1 MKEPGSPL
9 NHHTQA
15 YASSSHP
22 PPYLVPGHHSEP
34 QGLWREVGQ
43 RLELSH
49 CGLQPPV
56 LFSPQDLCAPLHPHP
71 APNSSQG
78 HEKGLEVW
86 KILPKTTAL
95 TIGVAEAAQ

>member
-1 MKEPGSPL
+1 MKEPGSL
-9 NHHTQA
+9 LSHQTQA

-56 LFSPQDLCAPLHPHP
+56 LFSPQELCAPPTLTPT
-71 APNSSQG
+71 PNSSQG
-78 HEKGLEVW
+78 HEKCLEVW

-95 TIGVAEAAQ
+95 AVGVAEAAQ